1 MKKAGHGKAPRKSR
15 GARKENYIKED
26 LRNVSEEAE
35 QSVVEDENASCPEL
49 VKALK
54 CSTISSDKAASDLST
69 TIENLPEELLINIFI
84 RLLAKQ
90 LAQMRSVS
98 TSWNALL
105 SESSFVK
112 SHLQHS
118 IHRIELMLM
127 AMNSDVCSCNSRQ
140 YTIHTNPS
148 PELRPTS
155 AVNPQFNRI
164 KVIGA
169 VTGLVCMSSHDS
181 SVIWIQNFSHSA
193 VSTLP
198 SFLLPHSTTSQIF
211 LRFGFDPQTDDYKV
225 VKLTGIMSIGRI
237 QFPHR
242 MKKWLKVEVYSM
254 RKGSW
259 EFITARLPS
268 HIKILI
274 DADLLCVDGHNG
286 HLHWLG
292 YRCKGE
298 KTYSDNIVS
307 FDLSSHTF
315 SEIRFPDA
323 STLNHHD
330 YVNRIGVLSGKLCV
344 ILEGDASAYE
354 VWVMDEYGVSESWVK
369 RHVFSLSSFSD
380 VYPFGFT
387 SQTGEFLVGH
397 GGDLV
402 LWDLC
407 ANKGKYFDK
416 FCCGKRRHPSKI
428 LEYVDSLVWVTP
440 DKTEIEGAQT

>member
-15 GARKENYIKED
+15 GARKKNYIKED
-26 LRNVSEEAE
+26 SRDVSEEAE
-35 QSVVEDENASCPEL
+35 QSVVEDENASCAEL
-49 VKALK
+49 VKAFK
-54 CSTISSDKAASDLST
+54 CSTISSYKAASELST

-90 LAQMRSVS
+90 LAKMRAVS
-98 TSWNALL
+98 KSWNALL

-112 SHLQHS
+112 SHLHHS
-118 IHRIELMLM
+118 IHSSELMLA
-127 AMNSDVCSCNSRQ
+127 AMNEDVCSCNSAQ
-140 YTIHTNPS
+140 CTVHTNPS
-148 PELRPTS
+148 PELSPTS
-155 AVNPQFNRI
+155 PVNPQSNRI

-169 VTGLVCMSSHDS
+169 VTGLVCLSSYNY
-181 SVIWIQNFSHSA
+181 SVISIKNFSLSA
-193 VSTLP
+193 VSRLP
-198 SFLLPHSTTSQIF
+198 PFLLPDSTTSQIF

-225 VKLTGIMSIGRI
+225 VKLTGIMSMKKLSSAVGRM
-237 QFPHR
+237 QFPYR

-259 EFITARLPS
+259 ELITASVPS
-268 HIKILI
+268 RIKMLI
-274 DADLLCVDGHNG
+274 DSDLLCADGHDG
-286 HLHWLG
+286 HLHWISWCSRG
-292 YRCKGE
+292 G
-298 KTYSDNIVS
+298 KTYLDTIVS

-315 SEIRFPDA
+315 REIPFPDA

-330 YVNRIGVLSGKLCV
+330 YMSRIGVLSGKLCV
-344 ILEGDASAYE
+344 ILEGDGSAFE
-354 VWVMDEYGVSESWVK
+354 VWVMDESWVK
-369 RHVFSLSSFSD
+369 RHVFSLSSLSE

-416 FCCGKRRHPSKI
+416 FCCGKRHHPYKI
-428 LEYVDSLVWVTP
+428 LEYVNSLVWVTP
-440 DKTEIEGAQT
+440 DKTELEGA